1 MSHRIKIFALLFISI
16 FLSTDFVS
24 SAKIRLRPFFDNAVT
39 GTDTIGWQLTETTT
53 SEIIPIDPL
62 KPDSAAPSI
71 QLHDIQP
78 LPSGKYAPLVY
89 SSYSFSDNTPL
100 FYNTPNR
107 GMFAKAYS
115 WLDDYDRSERLLKG
129 MQHRFMMSEP
139 ETVYFNASEMP
150 SVPKEYRAYF
160 DQVTTRIRFQE
171 IKVDDKAKPIE
182 AVIKPKRWL
191 HTFDGSIQFSQ
202 AYISPNWYQGG
213 KNNLNMI
220 GQLNYNV
227 KLNQNVYPNLL
238 FDTNVSYKVA
248 LNSAPDDSIHA
259 VNISE
264 DIFQINSTFGL
275 KAARNWYYS
284 ANLLFKT
291 QLLKSYPTNSRQLK
305 SAFLSPGE
313 LNVGLGMTYSTTNK
327 KQTVK
332 FGTSISPLS
341 WNLKS
346 CINSQIDPVT
356 YGLDP
361 GQHIKNKVGSSAECT
376 LDWKIAYNIS
386 YHSRLFLFT
395 DYEYAYGDWE
405 HTFDFSINR
414 FLSTRLYIHMR
425 YDTSTPHLEDTK
437 WSKFQLKEIFSFGFA
452 YHFGTI

>member
-1 MSHRIKIFALLFISI
+1 MIHRTLLI
-16 FLSTDFVS
+16 LSLIIS
-24 SAKIRLRPFFDNAVT
+24 SASVLNSKADIKLRPFFDAAINGA
-39 GTDTIGWQLTETTT
+39 DTIGWQLSETTT
-53 SEIIPIDPL
+53 SEIIPIEPIKADT
-62 KPDSAAPSI
+62 APSFSI
-71 QLHDIQP
+71 RDIRT
-78 LPSGKYAPLVY
+78 LPAGKYAPLVY
-89 SSYSFSDNTPL
+89 STYSFSEDLPL
-100 FYNTPNR
+100 FYHAPDR
-107 GMFAKAYS
+107 GRFARAYQ
-115 WLDDYDRSERLLKG
+115 WLDDYTQSERTLQG
-129 MQHRFMMSEP
+129 MQHRFLMTEP
-139 ETVYFNASEMP
+139 QFVYFNAAEMP
-150 SVPKEYRAYF
+150 SVPKEYRAF
-160 DQVTTRIRFQE
+160 VDQVTTRIRFE
-171 IKVDDKAKPIE
+171 EVKVDAGVKPIE
-182 AVIKPKRWL
+182 AKIKPKRWL
-191 HTFDGSIQFSQ
+191 HNFDGSLQFSQ

-220 GQLNYNV
+220 GQLIYNV
-227 KLNQNVYPNLL
+227 KLNQKMFPNLL
-238 FDTNVSYKVA
+238 FDTTVSYKLA

-291 QLLKSYPTNSRQLK
+291 QMLKSYPSNSRQLK

-327 KQTVK
+327 KKTVT

-346 CINSQIDPVT
+346 CINSRIDPT
-356 YGLDP
+356 IYGLDA

-376 LDWKIAYNIS
+376 LDWKIAYNII

-425 YDTSTPHLEDTK
+425 YDTSTPHIPDTK